1 MGIMVAVRKVAS
13 EARRQSRERRVEMN
27 FLGGLQLLLL
37 YLQISGTIHWN
48 WGIVMLPI
56 IVDTMLSAI
65 AHEVRRARKEEV
77 MNAIKDIIRQECEN
91 DDED

>member
-1 MGIMVAVRKVAS
+1 MD
-13 EARRQSRERRVEMN
+13 
-27 FLGGLQLLLL
+27 FLEGLQILFL

-56 IVDTMLSAI
+56 IVNTMLTAI
-65 AHEVRRARKEEV
+65 VYEIRKARKEEV
-77 MNAIKDIIRQECEN
+77 MDVLKDIARQECEN